1 MDERID
7 ARGLSCPQPVLLV
20 RKALA
25 EMGEQGLLT
34 VLVDDPGSR
43 DNVDRFATSQGCEV
57 QVEEK
62 AGEWEMVLTKG
73 MVCGLPQAR
82 PEAEAKE
89 PVGRRPVVLISTDRV
104 GRGDE
109 ELGRVLAA
117 AYLATFREVEPLPT
131 HVIFINGG
139 VRLTT
144 EGSEQIE
151 DIRDLEERGVEI
163 LSCGTCLDMFGLMDK
178 LRVGR
183 STNTFESASILMQ
196 ASRVVTFA

>member
-25 EMGEQGLLT
+25 GMGDQGLLT

-43 DNVDRFATSQGCEV
+43 DNVDRFAASQGCDV
-57 QVEEK
+57 QVEER
-62 AGEWEMVLTKG
+62 AGEWELVLTKG
-73 MVCGLPQAR
+73 MECALPQA
-82 PEAEAKE
+82 EAEPVAK
-89 PVGRRPVVLISTDRV
+89 PPAGKGPVVLLSTDRV
-104 GRGDE
+104 GRGDA

-117 AYLATFREVEPLPT
+117 AYLATLREVDPLPT
-131 HVIFINGG
+131 HLIFINGA

-144 EGSEQIE
+144 EGSEQVE
-151 DIRDLEERGVEI
+151 EIRELEKRGVEI
-163 LSCGTCLDMFGLMDK
+163 LSCGTCLDFFGLTDK

-183 STNTFESASILMQ
+183 STNTFESASILVQ